1 MSRTYTRIGNGSPLA
16 EVEKRWNGKIEKKER
31 ENLEQDFF
39 ILCRRFDQTGLY
51 PGKYAELQL
60 TKLLNLQAEYE
71 KLYHDFVDLWEE
83 VQTGKTVLPKVKA

>member
-1 MSRTYTRIGNGSPLA
+1 MRLRDKFDRMLDLMKQYPINPR
-16 EVEKRWNGKIEKKER
+16 EEKEKAD
-31 ENLEQDFF
+31 LEQDFF

-51 PGKYAELQL
+51 PGKYAEPQL

-83 VQTGKTVLPKVKA
+83 VQTGKTVLPEVKA